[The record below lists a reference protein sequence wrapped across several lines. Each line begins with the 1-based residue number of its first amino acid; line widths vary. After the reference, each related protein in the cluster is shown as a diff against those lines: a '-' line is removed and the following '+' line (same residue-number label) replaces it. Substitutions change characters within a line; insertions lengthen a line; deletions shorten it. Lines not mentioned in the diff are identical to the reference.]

1 MTSNARQCGRLGSNP
16 PRQKRHDGQCWRHSL
31 PLHLTQ
37 PRELAHY
44 LNIGDFG
51 VRQAVAGNLA
61 SSATAVPSLLR
72 RLGRTRDSTK
82 WNGLPAGVTVQGQLF
97 ARYSQAG

>member
-1 MTSNARQCGRLGSNP
+1 MRAIAGDLVQTLHVKKGMTVSAGAIPCPS
-16 PRQKRHDGQCWRHSL
+16 
-31 PLHLTQ
+31 HLTQ

-44 LNIGDFG
+44 LNIGDFS
-51 VRQAVAGNLA
+51 VRQAVAGNPA